1 MRQVDKEYLNVG
13 FDRNS
18 KMISSVFY
26 SMDKVNWNK
35 SQVDT
40 VGALMIRPIFVSPLN
55 KKVELKELSER
66 NIFEVYPNPSK
77 GKIFIQSEEFDFKLL
92 DIQGRE
98 LLSFR
103 NDTNGV
109 DISDFSSGVYFIIET
124 KTGTSQKIIIE

>member
-1 MRQVDKEYLNVG
+1 
-13 FDRNS
+13 
-18 KMISSVFY
+18 
-26 SMDKVNWNK
+26 MDKVNWNK

-103 NDTNGV
+103 NDRNGV